1 MITETFKF
9 LTEELNAYLSQKL
22 GVTTDQRL
30 VLGNVGKAFDN
41 DTSGNNA
48 LTGKAILS
56 LINVEEDRITKQQD
70 NFIKSDTRVTY
81 KSPPLYLN
89 LYVLFAVNRTDYG
102 DSLKW
107 LAYIIQF
114 FQQQHVFTPTSN
126 PNLDSRIQKLIVDLY
141 NLNFEQINQMWSVIG
156 GKYLP
161 SVAYKVRQVVIDEDA
176 IDYESGFIKEIDI
189 AIPDNH
195 KLPAL

>member
-1 MITETFKF
+1 MIAETFKF
-9 LTEELNAYLSQKL
+9 LSEELNGYLSQKL

-30 VLGNVGKAFDN
+30 VLGNIGKVSDS
-41 DTSGNNA
+41 DTGGTNT

-70 NFIKSDTRVTY
+70 NYLKSDTQVTY
-81 KSPPLYLN
+81 KNPPLYLN
-89 LYVLFAVNRTDYG
+89 LYVLFAINRTDYS

-107 LAYIIQF
+107 LAYIVQF

-126 PNLDSRIQKLIVDLY
+126 PNLDGRIQKLIVDLY
-141 NLNFEQINQMWSVIG
+141 NLNFEQINQLWSVIG

-161 SVAYKVRQVVIDEDA
+161 SVVYKIRQVVIDENA
-176 IDYESGFIKEIDI
+176 IEYETGFIQEIDI
-189 AIPDNH
+189 SIPQNY
-195 KLPAL
+195 K

>member
-1 MITETFKF
+1 MLNEDIPMITETFKF

-41 DTSGNNA
+41 DTSGNNT
-48 LTGKAILS
+48 LTGRAILS

-70 NFIKSDTRVTY
+70 NFIKSDTRITY

-102 DSLKW
+102 DSLK
-107 LAYIIQF
+107 
-114 FQQQHVFTPTSN
+114 
-126 PNLDSRIQKLIVDLY
+126 
-141 NLNFEQINQMWSVIG
+141 
-156 GKYLP
+156 
-161 SVAYKVRQVVIDEDA
+161 
-176 IDYESGFIKEIDI
+176 
-189 AIPDNH
+189 
-195 KLPAL
+195 

>member
-1 MITETFKF
+1 MIAETFKF
-9 LTEELNAYLSQKL
+9 LSEELNGYLSQKL

-30 VLGNVGKAFDN
+30 VLGNIGKVSDN
-41 DTSGNNA
+41 VTSGTNT

-70 NFIKSDTRVTY
+70 NYLKSDTQVTY
-81 KSPPLYLN
+81 KNPPLYLN
-89 LYVLFAVNRTDYG
+89 LYVLFAINRTDYS

-114 FQQQHVFTPTSN
+114 FQQQHVFTPASN
-126 PNLDSRIQKLIVDLY
+126 PNLDGRIQKLIVDLY
-141 NLNFEQINQMWSVIG
+141 NLNFEQINQLWSVIG

-161 SVAYKVRQVVIDEDA
+161 SVVYKIRQVVIDENA
-176 IDYESGFIKEIDI
+176 IEYESGFIQEIDI
-189 AIPDNH
+189 SIPQNY
-195 KLPAL
+195 K